1 MAESCSEGDPI
12 DSSSSPLIDS
22 DIYDH
27 ISKEAERINRIEEQ
41 KTRREEF
48 IANRNISLLRFFRE
62 IGLCHDGVY
71 IPKLNEMVAILIKF
85 NSAHPDHT
93 VSLSAC
99 WKDTICIMND
109 LIRIPSYQEWF
120 FKRD

>member
-1 MAESCSEGDPI
+1 MAESYSEDFPI

-48 IANRNISLLRFFRE
+48 IANRNINLLRFFRE
-62 IGLCHDGVY
+62 IGGCHDGVY

-85 NSAHPDHT
+85 NSEHPDHT
-93 VSLSAC
+93 VSLSHVG
-99 WKDTICIMND
+99 K
-109 LIRIPSYQEWF
+109 IR
-120 FKRD
+120 